1 MKDGY
6 MVLTE
11 GYTPLPAGKLANVV
25 TDLEMFA
32 QPPSRPE
39 RSAGTLKLARWE
51 RPPLEEYRALF
62 LRVGTPYL
70 WFSRLELDDEGLAKI
85 IHDPDSEI
93 YVARGDSDVVGWF
106 ELDFHETGECELRFF
121 GLVPE
126 AIGTGA
132 GRWLMNRV
140 IERAWARPIRRFW
153 LHTCTLD
160 HPDAVDFYRRSGFT
174 PFRREIEISDDPRL
188 TGLLPRTA
196 APGVPIIETSA
207 T

>member
-6 MVLTE
+6 TA
-11 GYTPLPAGKLANVV
+11 LPPGKIANVV

-32 QPPSRPE
+32 APAPRAE
-39 RSAGTLKLARWE
+39 RTATVLTSVRWE
-51 RPPLEEYRALF
+51 RPPLDEYRALF
-62 LRVGTPYL
+62 RLVGAPYL
-70 WFSRLELDDEGLAKI
+70 WFSRLELDDGALAAI
-85 IHDPDSEI
+85 IHDPDCEI
-93 YVARGDSDVVGWF
+93 YVARDAGEVAGWF
-106 ELDFHETGECELRFF
+106 ELDFHQPGECELRFF

-174 PFRREIEISDDPRL
+174 PFRLEIEISDDPRL
-188 TGLLPRTA
+188 TGLLPRDA
-196 APGVPIIETSA
+196 APNVPIIERKA
-207 T
+207 V

>member
-1 MKDGY
+1 MKD
-6 MVLTE
+6 
-11 GYTPLPAGKLANVV
+11 GYTPLPPGKLANVV
-25 TDLEMFA
+25 TDFEMFA
-32 QPPSRPE
+32 APQARPE
-39 RSAGTLKLARWE
+39 RTTRALTLARWE

-62 LRVGTPYL
+62 RRVGEPYL
-70 WFSRLELDDEGLAKI
+70 WFSRLLLDDRELRAI
-85 IHDPDSEI
+85 IHDADSEI
-93 YVARGDSDVVGWF
+93 YVARDGRDVAGWF
-106 ELDFHETGECELRFF
+106 ELDFDRAGECELRFF

-140 IERAWARPIRRFW
+140 IERAFARPIRRFW

-160 HPDAVDFYRRSGFT
+160 HPDAIEFYRRSGFT

-188 TGLLPRTA
+188 IGLLPRTA
-196 APGVPIIETSA
+196 APGVPLIEASA